1 MASFSFFTPQA
12 IHLTPYCHASPTDL
26 MQLSGTPPYARI
38 SSNRSNGTVSPYGC
52 GWNVCYLLGL
62 VTQPEAQAGVD
73 AIVHD
78 HNIHGEASNPG
89 LLIGQTSNPASICGI
104 IHRQIPTL
112 PRLTVDRF
120 AFYPGLTAQA
130 LQDVIMQRYF
140 PNHADLQF
148 VLARGYTHVYMIIKF
163 MIDFNTGLGHTIL
176 ICFNHSPTPA
186 DPNTW
191 DVFTCDPQLKRNNTF
206 HTLCPYLIQSYNSG
220 TYRGIACCVVDSST
234 GGRISSLR
242 TRSKSLRSKSMRSK
256 SMRSKSMRSKSSRK
270 SKSLHVHGK
279 DKILPNMYENLTTEF
294 GTPFHYS
301 PKGDSKRSVIGY
313 L

>member
-1 MASFSFFTPQA
+1 
-12 IHLTPYCHASPTDL
+12 

-62 VTQPEAQAGVD
+62 VTQSEAQAGVD

-89 LLIGQTSNPASICGI
+89 LLIGHTSNPASICGI

-112 PRLTVDRF
+112 RPLTVDRF
-120 AFYPGLTAQA
+120 AFYQGLTAQA
-130 LQDVIMQRYF
+130 LHDIIMQRYF
-140 PNHADLQF
+140 PSQADLQF
-148 VLARGYTHVYMIIKF
+148 VRARGYSYVYMIIKF

-186 DPNTW
+186 DPNMW
-191 DVFTCDPQLKRNNTF
+191 DVYTCDPQLKRNNTF
-206 HTLCPYLIQSYNSG
+206 STLCPYLIKSYHSG

-234 GGRISSLR
+234 GGRISLR
-242 TRSKSLRSKSMRSK
+242 KRSKSLRSKSLRSNLK
-256 SMRSKSMRSKSSRK
+256 ISLSSRK

-294 GTPFHYS
+294 GTPYHYS
-301 PKGDSKRSVIGY
+301 PKGDSKRSEIGY